1 MRVAK
6 HVVVSLAYTLTAP
19 DGEVLDTSE
28 GGEPLAYLHGVGAL
42 VPGLEAALEGQEK
55 GHRFDVRLQ
64 PAEGYGERDEKL
76 VQVIERKALPK
87 ELELELGLQLVARGP
102 EGERIVTVIGLEG
115 PDVVLD
121 ANHPLAGMVLRFVGE
136 VRDLRAAT
144 AEELAH
150 GHVHGP
156 HGHGH

>member
-6 HVVVSLAYTLTAP
+6 HVVVSLGYTLTGP

-28 GGEPLAYLHGVGAL
+28 GGEPLAYLHGTGVL
-42 VPGLEAALEGQEK
+42 VPGLEAALDGREK
-55 GHRFDVRLQ
+55 GERFDVRVSA
-64 PAEGYGERDEKL
+64 AEGYGERDEAL
-76 VQVIERKALPK
+76 VQIVERNKLP
-87 ELELELGLQLVARGP
+87 LELELGQQLLARGP
-102 EGERIVTVIGLEG
+102 EGERILTVIGIEG
-115 PDVVLD
+115 DAVVLD
-121 ANHPLAGMVLRFVGE
+121 ANHPLAGMELHFVGE
-136 VRDLRAAT
+136 VRDLRVAT